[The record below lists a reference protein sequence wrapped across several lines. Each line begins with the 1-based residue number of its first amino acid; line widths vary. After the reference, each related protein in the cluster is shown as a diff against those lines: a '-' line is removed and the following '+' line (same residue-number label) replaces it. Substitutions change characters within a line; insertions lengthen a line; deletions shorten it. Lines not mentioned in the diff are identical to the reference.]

1 MMFYDGES
9 LRPWFDSGKIVN
21 IESFDIA
28 TSHEELGFKFKHL
41 GRLYDV
47 FQWPDTI
54 RVDSGGEDR
63 SKDYDVNGEKAFLF
77 FLARSYKCHV
87 LTSTEQ
93 FWGWSYQTASRFFLA
108 SEKWMVDNHGHRLTN
123 LAFFVPRFKMYN
135 DAIRWRIVTM
145 NGDRLPPEAE
155 LCVSFLDRVSCR
167 IYCPFGPW
175 LWQRQWWN
183 FKSKFHYLASQ
194 AMTFPDGVAG
204 FEYGSMIEY
213 VRAAHH

>member
-77 FLARSYKCHV
+77 SL
-87 LTSTEQ
+87 
-93 FWGWSYQTASRFFLA
+93 
-108 SEKWMVDNHGHRLTN
+108 
-123 LAFFVPRFKMYN
+123 
-135 DAIRWRIVTM
+135 
-145 NGDRLPPEAE
+145 
-155 LCVSFLDRVSCR
+155 LDHISAM
-167 IYCPFGPW
+167 F
-175 LWQRQWWN
+175 
-183 FKSKFHYLASQ
+183 SQ
-194 AMTFPDGVAG
+194 ALNSFGAGVIKRRHV
-204 FEYGSMIEY
+204 FF
-213 VRAAHH
+213 